1 MGARFNADYLSAH
14 SASAAM
20 VNDIFELM
28 AKSIKEGTEIGE
40 FKKNT
45 RRLMAEKGW
54 YGHPDKTAKDKTYI
68 NRRLRI
74 IHRTNILT
82 AHSAGETRKLL

>member
-20 VNDIFELM
+20 VNDVFELM

-40 FKKNT
+40 FKKT
-45 RRLMAEKGW
+45 RAALWLKKAGMDIQTKQQ
-54 YGHPDKTAKDKTYI
+54 
-68 NRRLRI
+68 RI
-74 IHRTNILT
+74 KPT
-82 AHSAGETRKLL
+82 